1 MNPPGVFKGAA
12 DFVGGVPLLL
22 RVRRMIEFMPDGIE
36 RRVFMKKI
44 GFLVLN
50 LLLAVFFISPC
61 FSATPAAGG
70 KEAVIQQIKDID
82 IQLAQV
88 RADIQKLLFQKAGLN
103 DQIAVLRA
111 QKHINKLNKKQQ
123 DLSAELQALQA
134 KKGTVKIDELNDGIS
149 VLNKELAL
157 QNDML
162 SLMGQLKDA
171 HAAMNKDTAKSIEAQ
186 IKGKREAIK
195 ALYPVKPGV
204 VPANAAPA
212 GLTMSVKPAASP
224 APEDSDIQAFL
235 DQIKSIDDRIK
246 AYKDKMAALKAQRE
260 QLKEQLKNMK

>member
-1 MNPPGVFKGAA
+1 
-12 DFVGGVPLLL
+12 
-22 RVRRMIEFMPDGIE
+22 
-36 RRVFMKKI
+36 MKKI

-50 LLLAVFFISPC
+50 LLLSVFFISPC

-103 DQIAVLRA
+103 DQIAVLRE
-111 QKHINKLNKKQQ
+111 QKHINKLNTRQQGLNAKLQEAQSKK
-123 DLSAELQALQA
+123 D
-134 KKGTVKIDELNDGIS
+134 TVKTDELNGKIT
-149 VLNKELAL
+149 VLNQELAL

-162 SLMGQLKDA
+162 SLLGQLKDA

-186 IKGKREAIK
+186 IKEKREAIK

-204 VPANAAPA
+204 VPVNASPV
-212 GLTMSVKPAASP
+212 GLTMTVKPAASP
-224 APEDSDIQAFL
+224 TPEDSDIQALL
-235 DQIKSIDDRIK
+235 DQIKSIDDQIK
-246 AYKDKMAALKAQRE
+246 AYKDKMAVLKAQRE